1 MTEPSDCCSFFGFDS
16 STFTVRDAMRLLWA
30 RVPAHVNQCGCQWPI
45 QRMCDPL
52 STKDPSVG
60 LHRPST
66 YSDQRCQEVVG
77 DVRNHLRESCV
88 TPRCLFFLLFLC
100 PIFRRLWFE
109 WSDSNANVF
118 FRVML
123 SYNMIIKSKSLWV
136 HNGGS
141 TQTDLAITVGRCDLR
156 LSITISLLLN
166 FKMKSSRYY
175 LTECL
180 IIWDL
185 PGSFVICYS
194 SGRSNV
200 CIEGPEIRKLLGG
213 FLLES

>member
-1 MTEPSDCCSFFGFDS
+1 
-16 STFTVRDAMRLLWA
+16 MRLLWA
-30 RVPAHVNQCGCQWPI
+30 RVPAHVNQCGCEWPI

-52 STKDPSVG
+52 GTKDPSVG

-88 TPRCLFFLLFLC
+88 TPRCLFSFSSWVRSSDGSDLNEVTATPTSFSESRWVIIWLLS
-100 PIFRRLWFE
+100 P
-109 WSDSNANVF
+109 NP
-118 FRVML
+118 
-123 SYNMIIKSKSLWV
+123 WV

-141 TQTDLAITVGRCDLR
+141 TQTDLAITVGWCDLR

-185 PGSFVICYS
+185 PGSIVICYS
-194 SGRSNV
+194 SGHSNV
-200 CIEGPEIRKLLGG
+200 CIQGPEIRKLLGG